1 MGWAP
6 SLASLGP
13 SEGKTL
19 RTDTYYRERGEII
32 REKHVASPLPAFSND
47 SKFFIA
53 PSLSD
58 SHLCHAANSSSNPV
72 KTASSAARPF
82 LRQLPTV
89 PVVVATSAHEDGNAR
104 LLAAGADVACPKG
117 RFEDI
122 SAALARAV
130 TAKGRAAQG
139 VAP

>member
-1 MGWAP
+1 MFDAVLLDYDLDDGKG
-6 SLASLGP
+6 ASLV
-13 SEGKTL
+13 E
-19 RTDTYYRERGEII
+19 
-32 REKHVASPLPAFSND
+32 
-47 SKFFIA
+47 
-53 PSLSD
+53 
-58 SHLCHAANSSSNPV
+58 
-72 KTASSAARPF
+72 F

-122 SAALARAV
+122 SAVLTRAV
-130 TAKGRAAQG
+130 TAKGSAEHG